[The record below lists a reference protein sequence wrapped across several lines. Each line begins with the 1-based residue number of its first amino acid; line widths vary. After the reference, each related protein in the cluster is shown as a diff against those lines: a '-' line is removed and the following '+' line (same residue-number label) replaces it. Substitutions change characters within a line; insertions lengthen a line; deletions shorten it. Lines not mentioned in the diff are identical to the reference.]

1 LKNRSSKGLNR
12 SKYKSVRRLMLC
24 LLMLSLML
32 LLTNCAY
39 SSTPTTEIKF
49 EYVPQGYVAPSEGY
63 WLDVPTGRNLLHM
76 IRTYREQS
84 EYWEKSHGALSEE
97 FKAYIDKTN
106 ERLTGIETNI
116 EAERRAWKNEIRKA
130 KLPGVGVFAGAG
142 YGSAGQVQAVIGVG
156 LVWRLW

>member
-1 LKNRSSKGLNR
+1 
-12 SKYKSVRRLMLC
+12 
-24 LLMLSLML
+24 MLSLML

-39 SSTPTTEIKF
+39 SSEQINF
-49 EYVPQGYVAPSEGY
+49 NYVPQGYSSPSEGY
-63 WLDVPTGRNLLHM
+63 WLDAPTGRNLLHM

-84 EYWEKSHGALSEE
+84 EYWEKAHGALSEE
-97 FKAYIDKTN
+97 FRAYIGKTD
-106 ERLTGIETNI
+106 ERLTTIETNI

-142 YGSAGQVQAVIGVG
+142 YGSAGQVQAVVGVG

>member
-1 LKNRSSKGLNR
+1 
-12 SKYKSVRRLMLC
+12 
-24 LLMLSLML
+24 MLSLLL
-32 LLTNCAY
+32 LLTSCAY
-39 SSTPTTEIKF
+39 SSEQINF
-49 EYVPQGYVAPSEGY
+49 EYVPQGYVSPSDGY

-84 EYWEKSHGALSEE
+84 EYWEREHGELTAE

-106 ERLTGIETNI
+106 ERLTGIETSI
-116 EAERRAWKNEIRKA
+116 EAERKAWKNEIRKA

-142 YGSAGQVQAVIGVG
+142 YGSSGQVQAVVGVG